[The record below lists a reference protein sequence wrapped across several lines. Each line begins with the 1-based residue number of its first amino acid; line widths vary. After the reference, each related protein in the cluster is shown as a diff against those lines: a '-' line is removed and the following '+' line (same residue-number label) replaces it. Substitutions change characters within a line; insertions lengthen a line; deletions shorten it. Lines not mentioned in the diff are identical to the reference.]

1 MSGPIDG
8 PVAPAARERRRRR
21 LKAWREAFRSR
32 LAHADAIVG
41 VSLLAVVAGLVTGAL
56 IIAFRL
62 VTESSLVWLGVLDR
76 IEHFEGLE
84 WQWRLCLPIA
94 GGLVIGLLLES
105 LPASARQVGPVHVMA
120 RLAKQGGRMPWLNA
134 LVQFVGGA
142 LSILCGHSVGRE
154 GPVIH
159 LGAASA
165 SLLGQALRL
174 PNNSIR
180 TLVACGVA
188 ASIAASFNTPIAGV
202 VFAMEVVMF
211 EYTLVGFAP
220 VIFAAVSATS
230 ISRLVFGSAPAF
242 SVPTFQ
248 LSTLLELP
256 WVLMLGFVLSM
267 LAAAYVHG
275 IGLVERLSRPMPL
288 WSRTTLAG
296 AIVGVCALAVPEVM
310 GLGYDTVQAAMLG
323 SFGLTALALIVG
335 AKLLATVACGGLGVP
350 GGMIGPMV
358 VIGAAAGGAL
368 GTIGQM
374 LLPDASAP
382 PAFYATLGVVAMMGA
397 CLQAPLAALMAI
409 LELTGN
415 PNTILPGMAAVMTAF
430 LVSRVAFRQKPIFIA
445 MLAARGI
452 EYRVDPVALALD
464 HTGVRAVMSQ
474 RYAVVEI
481 DTSPQ
486 VLEQVLL
493 ASPEWIVVVE
503 NRVVRG
509 VLARRMLADDDAL
522 TARTKIVPDEGVAD
536 AKSSDVK
543 RSEAGSSGAK
553 SHDAKSS
560 EERSAESKAV
570 AATAPLPAL
579 PANLPPFTTVY
590 LHSTL
595 GEALAALDAK
605 GIDIVVVADSA
616 TPLVHQLHGVLSRR
630 QIEGSVRYRNRGL

>member
-1 MSGPIDG
+1 MSAFP
-8 PVAPAARERRRRR
+8 PEPAPPSGAETPAPLLPTARERRRRR
-21 LKAWREAFRSR
+21 LKAWRETFRSR

-41 VSLLAVVAGLVTGAL
+41 LSILAVIAGLVTGAL
-56 IIAFRL
+56 IIVFRL
-62 VTESSLVWLGVLDR
+62 VTERGLVWIGVLDR
-76 IEHFEGLE
+76 VEGFEALA
-84 WQWRLCLPIA
+84 WPWRLCLPIA
-94 GGLVIGLLLES
+94 GGLAIGLLVQA
-105 LPASARQVGPVHVMA
+105 LPLSARQVGPVHVMA
-120 RLAKQGGRMPWLNA
+120 RLAKQGGRLPWINA
-134 LVQFVGGA
+134 VVQFVGGA
-142 LSILCGHSVGRE
+142 LSILSGHSVGRE

-220 VIFAAVSATS
+220 VILAAVSATS
-230 ISRLVFGSAPAF
+230 ISRIVFGSAPAF

-248 LSTLLELP
+248 LSSLLELP
-256 WVLMLGFVLSM
+256 WVLMLGFAVSL

-275 IGLVERLSRPMPL
+275 IAFVDRLSQPMPP
-288 WSRTTLAG
+288 WIRTTLAG
-296 AIVGVCALAVPEVM
+296 AVVGCCALIAPEVM

-323 SFGLTALALIVG
+323 GLGLAALGLIVA
-335 AKLLATVACGGLGVP
+335 AKLVATVACGGLGLP
-350 GGMIGPMV
+350 GGLIGPMV

-368 GTIGQM
+368 GIVGQA
-374 LLPDASAP
+374 LVPDASAP

-430 LVSRVAFRQKPIFIA
+430 LVSRVALRQKPIFIT

-464 HTGVRAVMSQ
+464 RTGVRAVMSQ
-474 RYAVVEI
+474 RYAVVDAGTAPEALA
-481 DTSPQ
+481 T
-486 VLEQVLL
+486 VLR

-503 NRVVRG
+503 NRIVRG
-509 VLARRMLADDDAL
+509 VLPRQMLGGEDAL
-522 TARTKIVPDEGVAD
+522 APRTRILPDPA
-536 AKSSDVK
+536 A
-543 RSEAGSSGAK
+543 AGGTPAGG
-553 SHDAKSS
+553 DPP
-560 EERSAESKAV
+560 AV
-570 AATAPLPAL
+570 AL
-579 PANLPPFTTVY
+579 PATLPPFATVY

-595 GEALAALDAK
+595 GEALAALDER
-605 GIDIVVVADSA
+605 GIDIVVVADA
-616 TPLVHQLHGVLSRR
+616 PAPQVHQLHGVLSRR
-630 QIEGSVRYRNRGL
+630 QIEGSVRYRR